1 MLIGIIVID
10 ELDPATC
17 KGAFGD
23 PVPIPTLPADVI
35 VSLRVFPVIKT
46 KSLVV
51 VVPKYAE
58 LVEVAFVAL
67 LNCNPNPIGDA
78 LDDSMKIGIS

>member
-1 MLIGIIVID
+1 MED
-10 ELDPATC
+10 ENIAETFDPETC
-17 KGAFGD
+17 KVADGD
-23 PVPIPTLPADVI
+23 PVPIPTLPVEDTVT
-35 VSLRVFPVIKT
+35 LRVFVVIKT
-46 KSLVV
+46 KSLPV
-51 VVPKYAE
+51 VVPKYAL